1 MCFLEILRESIAGIL
16 SNKLRSALT
25 MLGVIIG
32 VGSVIVLVSIGE
44 GARKQVVAEFESVGT
59 NILRLYTQ
67 RWDARLTLDQVY
79 ELQSRVPQI
88 EMLMP
93 VVNAWEEVRYEGKNL
108 GIPIQGVTE
117 IFPQIREHDLYVGRW
132 FTAAEVE
139 IARPVVVLGWEVTQQ
154 VFAGRN
160 PVGKT
165 IYIGQRPF
173 QIIGVLE
180 EKGQYLGEGVDYNIF
195 VPITVAQR
203 LRGTNKVDFVYIKA
217 KDRESVPLVQLNVE
231 RIFEFRYGENSVYV
245 VSQQSMIEQVEKSQR
260 TMTLMLG
267 AIAGVSLVVGGIG
280 VMNIMLVAVTERT
293 REIGLRMAVGA
304 KRRHVL
310 FQFLAESSVLCAMGG
325 FVGVFLGL
333 FASALVGRLGPA
345 TALAPASV
353 GVAFSFSI
361 VVGLLF
367 GMYPAMRAASLQPAV
382 ALRTE

>member
-1 MCFLEILRESIAGIL
+1 MHLLEILRESVEGIL

-44 GARKQVVAEFESVGT
+44 GARQQVVAQFESIGT
-59 NILRLYTQ
+59 NILTLYVQ

-79 ELQSRVPQI
+79 ELQPRVPQI
-88 EMLMP
+88 QMLMP
-93 VVNAWEEVRYEGKNL
+93 VVSAWEEVRYEGKNL

-117 IFPQIREHDLYVGRW
+117 AFPEIREHGLYVGRW
-132 FTAAEVE
+132 FSAAEVE
-139 IARPVVVLGWEVTQQ
+139 IARPVVVLGWEVVQQ

-165 IYIGQRPF
+165 IYIRQRPF
-173 QIIGVLE
+173 EVIGVLE
-180 EKGQYLGEGVDYNIF
+180 EKGQYLGEGVDYNLF

-203 LRGTNKVDFVYIKA
+203 LRGTNKVDLVYIKA
-217 KDRESVPLVQLNVE
+217 KDRESVPLVQLNVQ
-231 RIFEFRYGENSVYV
+231 RIFEFRYGQDSVYV

-304 KRRHVL
+304 RRHQVL
-310 FQFLAESSVLCAMGG
+310 FQFLAESSVLCALGG

-345 TALAPASV
+345 TALAPQSI

-361 VVGLLF
+361 VVGIVF
-367 GMYPAMRAASLQPAV
+367 GIYPAVRAARLQPAV
-382 ALRTE
+382 ALRME